1 MSNIHTKFKPHRIEL
16 NDEGEKRVVLDQP
29 KRRFHA
35 LNRQDVFYVF
45 KLNAY
50 FFDNGEPAS
59 DEMIAELGL
68 KSTQE
73 IEEAVQAEAA
83 VMIENKQNVNMYKLY
98 KKHAS
103 VVMKSPEATQ
113 KRIDANYKSEADK
126 VIDRLARINS

>member
-1 MSNIHTKFKPHRIEL
+1 MSNIHTKFKPHRNEL

-29 KRRFHA
+29 KRRYHA
-35 LNRQDVFYVF
+35 LGQNDIFYVF

-50 FFDNGEPAS
+50 YHEDGVQVS

-83 VMIENKQNVNMYKLY
+83 TMLKNKENVNMYKLY

-103 VVMKSPEATQ
+103 VVLKSPEAIQ
-113 KRIDANYKSEADK
+113 KRIDATYRSEADK
-126 VIDRLARINS
+126 VLDRLARARS